1 MEQTSM
7 ETTNEAATQTTVQEH
22 QEPPSVNVQDL
33 QVLRSCIQ
41 LACTR
46 GAYRAE
52 EMLTVGTAFSR
63 LDAFLKHVEATQP
76 AAPQDQAD
84 TAEPTQGE

>member
-1 MEQTSM
+1 MEQ
-7 ETTNEAATQTTVQEH
+7 TTNEATNDTTVQEH

-52 EMLTVGTAFSR
+52 EMLTVGTAFNR
-63 LDAFLKHVEATQP
+63 LDAFLKHVENAQP
-76 AAPQDQAD
+76 SEAQAPAS
-84 TAEPTQGE
+84 TTEPTQGE